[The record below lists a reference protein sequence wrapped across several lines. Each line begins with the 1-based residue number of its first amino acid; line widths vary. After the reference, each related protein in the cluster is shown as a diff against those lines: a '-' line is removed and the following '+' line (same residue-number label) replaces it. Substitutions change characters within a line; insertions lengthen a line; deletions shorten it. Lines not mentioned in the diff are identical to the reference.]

1 VSSRRPRIAGEQR
14 RPSDPVGAG
23 SADPGSD
30 EQAAEGVQAVGARS
44 DDRQPPHDAVTAES
58 PSTAD
63 SAPRAPLSRRTQVVL
78 VMLGLVAVAA
88 VAFALLATLT
98 VRQAESGAQTQV
110 DAEDAATAAASTA
123 VETMLSYDH
132 ATIADD
138 LDAATTLMTPDFAKE
153 YEELA
158 PQVIAAAEQR
168 KIDVAATVRA
178 IAPLE
183 CGQECSTSQV
193 RLLAFVDQH
202 RTIAGK
208 PGTPAALSA
217 VVTMKKVDGTWRVA
231 GLTTS

>member
-1 VSSRRPRIAGEQR
+1 MLAATSSAAPTTCRTVCTRHGRRGAAGGTGGT
-14 RPSDPVGAG
+14 GATAG
-23 SADPGSD
+23 R
-30 EQAAEGVQAVGARS
+30 AARG
-44 DDRQPPHDAVTAES
+44 TAC
-58 PSTAD
+58 
-63 SAPRAPLSRRTQVVL
+63 
-78 VMLGLVAVAA
+78 VAVAA